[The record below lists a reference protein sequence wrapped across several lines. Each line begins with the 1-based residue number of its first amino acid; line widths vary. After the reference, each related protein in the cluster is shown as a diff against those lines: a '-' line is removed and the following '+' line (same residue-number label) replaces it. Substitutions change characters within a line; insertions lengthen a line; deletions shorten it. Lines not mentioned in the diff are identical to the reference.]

1 MEHLILDCSEIK
13 EEFNCF
19 FVKTTS
25 VEVEDCYK
33 NMINNSLEDK
43 QAVYI
48 GSISFLRTYNKEKLI
63 ELHTEKTKNWEN
75 WCNDVLLFYVSRF
88 ILYGDSIP
96 IIKME

>member
-1 MEHLILDCSEIK
+1 
-13 EEFNCF
+13 
-19 FVKTTS
+19 
-25 VEVEDCYK
+25 
-33 NMINNSLEDK
+33 MINNSLEDK
-43 QAVYI
+43 QSVYI

-63 ELHTEKTKNWEN
+63 ELHSEKTKNWEN